1 MSIRNL
7 ESKHYFTRRSHN
19 FITDINMFC
28 HGVQE
33 ILSYFLGNWRDCWC
47 FHLACNHVTSQ
58 KMSLSASLT
67 VSVCVCGGGGVGRGC
82 LYLGHCPCV
91 CLCGGR
97 WMVIVWHAVYTIGIT
112 YKLPSHVPMLRCCTI
127 RNCCMCF
134 IFKL

>member
-1 MSIRNL
+1 LSIRNL

-58 KMSLSASLT
+58 KCVCLHHWLCVCVCVCVCVCGWGVYLSGSLP
-67 VSVCVCGGGGVGRGC
+67 VCVCGGEVDGDC
-82 LYLGHCPCV
+82 MACS
-91 CLCGGR
+91 
-97 WMVIVWHAVYTIGIT
+97 VYIGIT
-112 YKLPSHVPMLRCCTI
+112 YNLPSHVPMLRCCTI
-127 RNCCMCF
+127 RNCYMCF